1 MSGSLPRVFRISGPY
16 KVISVISTI
25 LVTTAGAY
33 FVVFG
38 AHLLYRFSGVALIG
52 FGIGGLIDTFVSR
65 IILEEDSLRVVSL
78 VRRRTYPR
86 SDFESA
92 KVDGGHVV
100 LMRKDGHWLGLPGTG
115 ANSLS
120 VRNTIHAWIKKG
132 RD

>member
-1 MSGSLPRVFRISGPY
+1 MTESFPRVFRISGPY

-38 AHLLYRFSGVALIG
+38 AHLLYRFSGVALIA

-65 IILEEDSLRVVSL
+65 IILDEDSLRVVSL
-78 VRRRTYPR
+78 VRRRTYSR
-86 SDFESA
+86 DEFESA
-92 KVDGGHVV
+92 KVDGGQVV
-100 LMRKDGHWLGLPGTG
+100 LNRKDGTWLKLPGTG

-120 VRNTIHAWIKKG
+120 VRNTIHAWIRKR